1 MFLDRILEHKKQ
13 EIKDKKKASY
23 LAELKTRIRQTP
35 PPIGF
40 YTALAG
46 LAPPVL
52 IGPSA
57 RATIPKGETPRL
69 IAEVKKASP
78 SKGLLREDFDALA
91 IARAYHQSGA
101 TALSVLTD
109 IAFFQGS
116 LDFLQRIR
124 EAIPLPALNKE
135 FMVDEL
141 QFYEARAHRADAV
154 LLIVAA
160 LDRPQ
165 LIDYYHL
172 ARQEFGLDVLIEV
185 HHERE
190 LDLLLERLPETRLI
204 GINNRDLTTFETSLE
219 VTFRLAKR
227 IPDDKL
233 IVSESGIA
241 TSADVRRLA
250 EAGVRAIL
258 VGEALITSKDIG
270 AKVKELIG
278 DESGRLLRQ
287 AQDERPLEE
296 KEDGGG

>member
-1 MFLDRILEHKKQ
+1 MFLDKILAHKKQ
-13 EIKDKKKASY
+13 EVREKKKASY
-23 LAELKTRIRQTP
+23 LAELKTRIRQTSA
-35 PPIGF
+35 PIGF

-46 LAPPVL
+46 MVPPVL
-52 IGPSA
+52 IGPNGPVSTP
-57 RATIPKGETPRL
+57 RGETPRL

-78 SKGLLREDFDALA
+78 SRGVLREDFDPLV
-91 IARAYHQSGA
+91 IAQAYYQSGA
-101 TALSVLTD
+101 SALSVLTD
-109 IAFFQGS
+109 RAFFQGS
-116 LDFLQRIR
+116 LDLLQRIR
-124 EAIPLPALNKE
+124 EAVPLPALNKE
-135 FMVDEL
+135 FMIDEL

-160 LDRPQ
+160 LDRVQ

-190 LDLLLERLPETRLI
+190 LDLVLERLPQTRLI
-204 GINNRDLTTFETSLE
+204 GINNRDLTTFETSLG

-241 TSADVRRLA
+241 TSADVQKLA

-270 AKVKELIG
+270 ATVKELLG
-278 DESGRLLRQ
+278 KE
-287 AQDERPLEE
+287 AE
-296 KEDGGG
+296 KD